1 MQNKQTKFIVIAL
14 IAIALALVFFA
25 FKGPSHTEKKLK
37 YLQATNAGLLGYF
50 DNGSIVACP
59 KCDFTQSNVDIL
71 YHQESVGSWDKNKT
85 PESFMLDQNDPDLK
99 SSWVMVDYGWVT
111 LPEEADDN
119 SRGIESSNNILPS
132 TATSSN
138 MNMSASSVNPATT
151 TNLTKTKN
159 NIQYIVSDYTLSL
172 IENNSVRQTISLTP
186 DAIESL
192 SYTSAKQMDL
202 AGYNNIMFPTDQ
214 DVNFDGYNDVGVF
227 QSSGYSGVND
237 FYDYYLYNPKTHL
250 LEKSPTL
257 TGVSNPKVDAIHKK
271 IISNY
276 RSGPQWYST
285 TFTYTNG
292 SYIKSAEVID

>member
-1 MQNKQTKFIVIAL
+1 MNTKLNVYIGFILTLILAILAWMYVNDRSHGYVYPQAISSQESPRIDLNNKLNQDNQTRVSTPAPAVSANNTAL
-14 IAIALALVFFA
+14 N
-25 FKGPSHTEKKLK
+25 
-37 YLQATNAGLLGYF
+37 LQVNAPI
-50 DNGSIVACP
+50 NPPV
-59 KCDFTQSNVDIL
+59 QNVD
-71 YHQESVGSWDKNKT
+71 V
-85 PESFMLDQNDPDLK
+85 
-99 SSWVMVDYGWVT
+99 
-111 LPEEADDN
+111 
-119 SRGIESSNNILPS
+119 
-132 TATSSN
+132 
-138 MNMSASSVNPATT
+138 
-151 TNLTKTKN
+151 KN
-159 NIQYIVSDYTLSL
+159 NIQYVVTGNTLSL

-250 LEKSPTL
+250 LEKSATL
-257 TGVSNPKVDAIHKK
+257 TGVSNPRVDTIHKK

-292 SYIKSAEVID
+292 SYVKSAEVID